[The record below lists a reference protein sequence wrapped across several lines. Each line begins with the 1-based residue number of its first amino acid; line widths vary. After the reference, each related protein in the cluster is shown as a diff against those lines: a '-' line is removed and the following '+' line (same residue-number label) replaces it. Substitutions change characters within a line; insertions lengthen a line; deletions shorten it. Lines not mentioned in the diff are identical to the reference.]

1 MSDDDDDKIDLGV
14 WIQAIGGI
22 VIFAWLI
29 HRMWFPGLFASTG
42 DLYMC
47 DAEIHQVSKC
57 SYDGKFLD
65 QMEMDCL
72 FKNNAQVQADPNG
85 LAVWNYDK
93 DDILMETTRVVSSVT
108 VEAGGSV
115 HIAVR
120 TVKDADKS
128 IVCSMDPNSELIKAA
143 GVRKIK

>member
-1 MSDDDDDKIDLGV
+1 MDNNADNKMELGNWV
-14 WIQAIGGI
+14 QIIGAI
-22 VIFAWLI
+22 VVLAWLI
-29 HRMWFPGLFASTG
+29 QRMLFPNLFASTG

-57 SYDGKFLD
+57 SYKGKFLD
-65 QMEMDCL
+65 QAELDCL

-115 HIAVR
+115 HVAVR
-120 TVKDADKS
+120 TAKDADKS
-128 IVCSMDPNSELIKAA
+128 IVCSMDPNSELIKSA